1 MIYLIVGAIIS
12 LTGVGFILFKF
23 NFIGIILL
31 LIGVSFGLKGRREM
45 DKKF

>member
-1 MIYLIVGAIIS
+1 MNYLIIGTLIS

-31 LIGVSFGLKGRREM
+31 LIGISFGLKGRRDI
-45 DKKF
+45 DKE